1 MGKRRSRASSQV
13 AADNDRINR
22 AALQSQLD
30 EVLAK
35 LRRAEAREHDAEMWA
50 ERERAETLRLL
61 DSQNQQTTQM
71 PAMQPST
78 WSPYSLPVSGM
89 SDVMAGYQSTRPVCA
104 ELPMP
109 RQATYDGK
117 APWETFIRPFE
128 SLAARYVWDEEERL
142 FRLTSSLRGDASQY
156 VYCQIPYEKAMVY
169 GDLVQAL
176 ESRFQDRRPPSSYLR
191 QLEGRRLQPNEDVS
205 SFIASIRELVI
216 KGYPT
221 ADQATRETIELRHF
235 LKGLPNPEMVL
246 AVGMCDPKTIDEAQ
260 ICVNTYTSLQ
270 DDAVRPPQVKAVQ
283 VSPYETNDSY
293 VTKSHMHKML
303 SIYCTDFD
311 YVTFITQF
319 NF

>member
-1 MGKRRSRASSQV
+1 M
-13 AADNDRINR
+13 AADDNMINR

-35 LRRAEAREHDAEMWA
+35 LRRAEAREHDAEMRA
-50 ERERAETLRLL
+50 ERDRAETLRLL
-61 DSQNQQTTQM
+61 DSQNQQTAQK
-71 PAMQPST
+71 PAMPPST
-78 WSPYSLPVSGM
+78 WSSHSPPVSVM
-89 SDVMAGYQSTRPVCA
+89 SNMTPGYQSTRPVCA
-104 ELPMP
+104 EIPMP

-235 LKGLPNPEMVL
+235 LKGLPNPQMVL
-246 AVGMCDPKTIDEAQ
+246 AVGMSDPKTVEEARV
-260 ICVNTYTSLQ
+260 CVETYISLQ
-270 DDAVRPPQVKAVQ
+270 NDVGRPPQVKTVQ
-283 VSPYETNDSY
+283 VSPYAANGGY
-293 VTKSHMHKML
+293 VTKSDIEQMMSELGEQLRHNIE
-303 SIYCTDFD
+303 SEE
-311 YVTFITQF
+311 
-319 NF
+319 NGREEN